1 MVLGPNTIGAI
12 LQHDMCGVLAHGLKR
27 VRKEHQGYYN
37 DDNKRL
43 ITNQYVGKTHQSAI
57 LISVLL
63 CYVLFQLH
71 CG

>member
-1 MVLGPNTIGAI
+1 MRRPNTIGANH
-12 LQHDMCGVLAHGLKR
+12 QHDTCGVVVYGLKMG
-27 VRKEHQGYYN
+27 RKEHQGYYN
-37 DDNKRL
+37 DDNKGL
-43 ITNQYVGKTHQSAI
+43 ITIQYVRKAHQSAI